1 MFLKVIFKTIKT
13 TGERKKHYRLCE
25 SYRSDNTVR
34 HQTILHLG
42 SLDQIP
48 EIDQK
53 KALATRID
61 ELVKQSHT
69 GKQNLFQPP
78 DQLIEAL
85 AQKFFAAIKEKQ
97 RLDIT
102 AGKDYHRVDTDT
114 VKNKNIKE
122 IGSEWLCMQALE
134 QLDITSFLT
143 LKGWP
148 PEHIQLALTHIVS
161 RATYPASELRTSQW
175 IKENSAVCELTTY
188 PIEKITKDKLYDISK
203 CLYKVKEDLEKH
215 LSKRTNE
222 LFDLTDKIILYDLTN
237 TYFEGSMRSSKI
249 AKFGKSK
256 EKRSDARLIVLA
268 VVVNTEG
275 FLKYSQIFEG
285 NIADS
290 KTLKQIICE
299 LSSRTSSTQRHPV
312 VVLDAGIATEDNL
325 KLLKAHN
332 FDYMCVSRSNMKKYS
347 VDTDSKP
354 IEILDKKKQAL
365 TLQKITVEGNTDT
378 WLRVHSQAKALKE
391 SGMNSRFSQRFEQ
404 GLSQIKESLDKK
416 SGIKKQEKVWERIG
430 RLKAKYQSIHK
441 YYDIDTEANNKG
453 TVTNIIWKQKPLE
466 KKEGYYLLRTTLDQ
480 KDEQVQWTIYNTI
493 REIEATFRTLK
504 TDLDLRPVYHK
515 TDEASMAHL
524 HLGLLAYWVVN
535 TIRHQLKQKSIT
547 NEWRDIV
554 RIMNTQKIVTTT
566 MENEYNQQIII
577 RQCSEPTD
585 QVNKI
590 YTALKYKS
598 QPFSRKKSVVPLPE
612 MKKNETPEKPD
623 LFSG

>member
-25 SYRSDNTVR
+25 SYRCDNTVR

-78 DQLIEAL
+78 DQLIELL

-102 AGKDYHRVDTDT
+102 SGKDYHRVDTDT

-237 TYFEGSMRSSKI
+237 TYFEGSMRSSKK

-290 KTLKQIICE
+290 KTLKQIIYE
-299 LSSRTSSTQRHPV
+299 LSSRSSSTQRHPI

-325 KLLKAHN
+325 KLLKQHN

-404 GLSQIKESLDKK
+404 GLWQIKESLDKK

-441 YYDIDTEANNKG
+441 YYDIDAEANNKG
-453 TVTNIIWKQKPLE
+453 TVTNIVWKQKPIE

-480 KDEQVQWTIYNTI
+480 KDEHVQWTIYNTI

-577 RQCSEPTD
+577 RQCSEPTE
-585 QVNKI
+585 QVDKI

>member
-25 SYRSDNTVR
+25 SYRLDNTVR

-53 KALATRID
+53 KALAIRID

-85 AQKFFAAIKEKQ
+85 AQKFFTAIKEKQ

-102 AGKDYHRVDTDT
+102 AGKDYHRVDTNT

-122 IGSEWLCMQALE
+122 VGSEWLCMQALE
-134 QLDITSFLT
+134 QLDISSFLT
-143 LKGWP
+143 FKGWP

-175 IKENSAVCELTTY
+175 IKENSAVCELSTY

-203 CLYKVKEDLEKH
+203 SLYKVKEDLEKH

-237 TYFEGSMRSSKI
+237 TYFEGSMRSSKK

-256 EKRSDARLIVLA
+256 EKRNDARLIVLA

-299 LSSRTSSTQRHPV
+299 LSSRTSSTQRHPI

-325 KLLKAHN
+325 KLLKQHH

-416 SGIKKQEKVWERIG
+416 SGVKKQEKVWERIG
-430 RLKAKYQSIHK
+430 RLKAKYQSIHR
-441 YYDIDTEANNKG
+441 YYDIDTQANNKG
-453 TVTNIIWKQKPLE
+453 TVTNIVWKQKPIE

-577 RQCSEPTD
+577 RQCSEPTE

-590 YTALKYKS
+590 YTALKYKH

-612 MKKNETPEKPD
+612 MKKKETPEKPD